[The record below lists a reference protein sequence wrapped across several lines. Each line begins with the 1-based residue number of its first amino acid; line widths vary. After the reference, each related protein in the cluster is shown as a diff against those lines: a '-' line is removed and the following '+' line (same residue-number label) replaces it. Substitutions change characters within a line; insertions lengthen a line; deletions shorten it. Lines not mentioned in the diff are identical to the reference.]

1 MKTSAMVGFTRA
13 AALAWIAHEALVRGE
28 PMIVGAHGPTVWIG
42 NDRYVILG
50 PDDSV
55 SSMDRIL
62 FDEII
67 ERGVAA

>member
-1 MKTSAMVGFTRA
+1 MKTRAMVGFTRA

-28 PMIVGAHGPTVWIG
+28 PMMVSAHGSTVWIG
-42 NDRYVILG
+42 NDRYVILW
-50 PDDSV
+50 PSDSI
-55 SSMDRIL
+55 SEMDRIL